1 MENNN
6 IKENETVNEA
16 EENEVKV
23 SEEIM
28 EANVNTELHNLVN
41 EDVTVKNEKSS
52 IKSFLA
58 NILDQTLLIAASAIL
73 IILLDQIIRL
83 FGYMFV
89 RETGGI
95 ILAAGIIYF
104 ILNCIYAPIMEK
116 TRAKAT
122 IANKIL
128 NIN

>member
-1 MENNN
+1 LENNN
-6 IKENETVNEA
+6 IKENETINEA
-16 EENEVKV
+16 EESKVKV
-23 SEEIM
+23 SADTMEE
-28 EANVNTELHNLVN
+28 NVNTELHNLVN
-41 EDVTVKNEKSS
+41 EDTGKSEKPC
-52 IKSFLA
+52 IKSLLA
-58 NILDQTLLIAASAIL
+58 NILDQTLLIASSAVL

-89 RETGGI
+89 RDTGGI

-116 TRAKAT
+116 SKAKAT

>member
-6 IKENETVNEA
+6 IKENE
-16 EENEVKV
+16 VKLTADTMKD
-23 SEEIM
+23 S
-28 EANVNTELHNLVN
+28 VNTEIHNLVN
-41 EDVTVKNEKSS
+41 EEVKKDKKSGIRS
-52 IKSFLA
+52 LLA
-58 NILDQTLLIAASAIL
+58 NVLDQTLLIASSAVL
-73 IILLDQIIRL
+73 IILLDQILRL

-116 TRAKAT
+116 TKVKST

-128 NIN
+128 NAN

>member
-41 EDVTVKNEKSS
+41 EDVMVKNEKSS